1 MKPRALLIPVLA
13 AAITAAAA
21 PQIKWLHTEHD
32 FGAFD
37 EDLAEV
43 ECRFRFVNTGN
54 EAVVINNARATCGCT
69 TPQYTHEPI
78 APGDTADIRVSYNAI
93 GRPGKFSK
101 KIYVYTNT
109 VPDRSTLTISGTV
122 IGASNTVQSR
132 FPVDAGRLKLRNSTV
147 AFGDVTRGKIKSQFL
162 EAYNQSSD
170 TLRPVWSGV
179 PDYIQIAT
187 APEAVAPG
195 EQVTFTLFLN
205 SSKAPEW
212 GINIADMTLRAD
224 RSDRTGTDIESI
236 AIVSEDFSTMTDA
249 ERRRSPMS
257 RISPLKIDLGRVD
270 TSEPIDVTVSIGN
283 DGKDPLLIRRA
294 YTIDSGVTANADRP
308 SVKHGNTATVRIHIN
323 PAEIDGDIINSRIN
337 IITNDPVTPLTTVRV
352 TGEINR

>member
-1 MKPRALLIPVLA
+1 MAM
-13 AAITAAAA
+13 TAVAV
-21 PQIKWLHTEHD
+21 PQIKWLQTEHD

-37 EDLAEV
+37 EDLSEV
-43 ECRFRFVNTGN
+43 GCSFRMVNVGD
-54 EAVVINNARATCGCT
+54 APVVINNARATCGCT
-69 TPQYTHEPI
+69 TPQYPHDPI
-78 APGDTADIRVSYNAI
+78 APGDTAEIKVSYNAI

-101 KIYVYTNT
+101 KVYIYTNT
-109 VPDRSTLTISGTV
+109 LPDRTTLTISGTV
-122 IGASNTVQSR
+122 IGAANTVQSR

-162 EAYNQSSD
+162 EAYNRSSD
-170 TLRPVWSGV
+170 TLRPVWTDV

-205 SSKAPEW
+205 TDKAPEW
-212 GINIADMTLRAD
+212 GINMADMTLRAD
-224 RSDRTGTDIESI
+224 RADKAGTAIESI
-236 AIVSEDFSTMTDA
+236 AIVSEDFSKMSDA

-257 RISPLKIDLGRVD
+257 NISPLKIDLGRID
-270 TSEPIDVTVSIGN
+270 RSKPIELTVNVTN

-294 YTIDSGVTANADRP
+294 YTIDKGVSAEVDRP
-308 SVKHGNTATVRIHIN
+308 SVKHGNTATIRVS
-323 PAEIDGDIINSRIN
+323 IDTSQIQGDIINSRIN

-352 TGEINR
+352 TGELTK